1 MPQQP
6 TRTTTVVVGQNAYV
20 IPAAEVPKT
29 GDEFRA
35 LQQRERTLRGQ
46 LQDAAERRNSVAGN
60 LRDADEQARQG
71 YVERLKVLDARIL
84 GLENEISNTVARL
97 AAAPAQAR
105 NEATVSQVRPEQV
118 AANVENILERAIP
131 IVAIVTVFGIFP
143 VAIAMSRFIWKRST
157 SPTVRAGPDRGTQ
170 DRLEQLQ
177 QSIDAIAIEV
187 ERISEGQRF
196 VTKLMSDRQL
206 GKGVAEPV
214 AVPTRSALGQ
224 ENR

>member
-1 MPQQP
+1 VPQQP

-20 IPAAEVPKT
+20 IPAAEVPQT
-29 GDEFRA
+29 ADEFRA

-60 LRDADEQARQG
+60 LRNADEQARQG

-84 GLENEISNTVARL
+84 GLETEISNNVARL

-105 NEATVSQVRPEQV
+105 IEATVEPRPNPDEIAREALDKV
-118 AANVENILERAIP
+118 IPVTAILSVFVFFP
-131 IVAIVTVFGIFP
+131 IAF
-143 VAIAMSRFIWKRST
+143 ALSRYLWKRSST
-157 SPTVRAGPDRGTQ
+157 PRVAVGPDRATQ

-177 QSIDAIAIEV
+177 QSMDAIAIEV

-196 VTKLMSDRQL
+196 VTKLMSDRQI
-206 GKGVAEPV
+206 GAGAAEPISQKQ
-214 AVPTRSALGQ
+214 AARSEL
-224 ENR
+224 R